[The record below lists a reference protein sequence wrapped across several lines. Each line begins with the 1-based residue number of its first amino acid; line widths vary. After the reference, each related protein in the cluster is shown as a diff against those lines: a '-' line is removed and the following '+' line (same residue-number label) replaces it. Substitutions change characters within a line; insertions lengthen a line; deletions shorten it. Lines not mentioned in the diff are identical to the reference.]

1 MTYLCHG
8 FPVFA
13 NKNVGIVPYRHHDC
27 FFPKPSQFLLHD
39 CDLLL
44 GSSKAKAF
52 PLHAKKALG
61 GRGGIA
67 PTHSTS
73 ALD

>member
-13 NKNVGIVPYRHHDC
+13 NKNVGIVSYKHHDC
-27 FFPKPSQFLLHD
+27 FFPKPSQFSFTTD
-39 CDLLL
+39 L

-52 PLHAKKALG
+52 PLHATKALG